1 MGVAVGAGAS
11 CIVPVR
17 LASQWVWWE
26 LGHRARGGWARWS
39 LKRHPSDIGVSLHV
53 VSVAWQ
59 VDAVGVV
66 GVMPSLCE
74 RGCSARGRR
83 GQRIMREPES
93 VSIFAKRVAL
103 KGNENGMSRGGGT
116 TGSWEQ
122 SRVDGF
128 GEESRGSTRFQDCGN
143 TGLGCRPRERVGE
156 IRVLQ
161 NAARRARIAPRR
173 PAGRSEGR
181 SGHEGDKLG
190 GGGSGRK
197 KTNGV
202 ESRERSTT
210 QAFRVGLLLRTATFT
225 SENECPSHKRP
236 SKRSPTTIQHRPH
249 PARPRRWQ
257 LRCRV
262 RP

>member
-1 MGVAVGAGAS
+1 M
-11 CIVPVR
+11 
-17 LASQWVWWE
+17 
-26 LGHRARGGWARWS
+26 
-39 LKRHPSDIGVSLHV
+39 KRHPSDIWVSLHV

-181 SGHEGDKLG
+181 SWLDMGTKG
-190 GGGSGRK
+190 
-197 KTNGV
+197 TNSEAGEV
-202 ESRERSTT
+202 EERRRMGWRAGKEALLKHSEWSSERACGESR
-210 QAFRVGLLLRTATFT
+210 
-225 SENECPSHKRP
+225 
-236 SKRSPTTIQHRPH
+236 
-249 PARPRRWQ
+249 RR
-257 LRCRV
+257 
-262 RP
+262 